1 MENKRDTGMLREM
14 LQKGKKIVRFA
25 VFCAFA
31 VLLCAVFAVIG
42 MIYSLA
48 DFAVRKLGKGGYV

>member
-1 MENKRDTGMLREM
+1 MLKEM
-14 LQKGKKIVRFA
+14 LQKGKKVVWFA

-31 VLLCAVFAVIG
+31 ILLCAVCAVIG